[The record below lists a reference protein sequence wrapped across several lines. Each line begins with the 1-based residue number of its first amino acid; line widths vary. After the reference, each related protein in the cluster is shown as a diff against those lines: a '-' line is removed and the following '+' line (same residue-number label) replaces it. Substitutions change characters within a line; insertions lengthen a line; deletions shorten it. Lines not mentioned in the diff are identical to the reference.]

1 MKVAVFLVT
10 GFEPIEAI
18 GTIDILRRC
27 GIDVT
32 TISLTNDK
40 IVNGALGVTIVSDDI
55 FENINFDE
63 YKGIVAPGG
72 PGTDNYFEHKDF
84 LNIVKKFYEEKKL
97 LAFICAAPKVLAELG
112 FLNGAECTSFPS
124 VKENLISKG
133 GIYKD
138 KPVVVSENIITGMA
152 AGSVKDFAEAIGSY
166 LIDKEEVQKVIANM
180 YY

>member
-32 TISLTNDK
+32 IISLTGDK
-40 IVNGALGVTIVSDDI
+40 IVNGAHGVTIVSDDI
-55 FENINFDE
+55 FENVNFDK

-72 PGTDNYFEHKDF
+72 PGTDNYFEHNGF
-84 LNIVKKFYEEKKL
+84 ISLVKKFYEENKL

-112 FLNGAECTSFPS
+112 FLDGVECTSFPS
-124 VKENLISKG
+124 VKEVLISKG

-138 KPVVVSENIITGMA
+138 KHVVVSQNIITSMA
-152 AGSVKDFAEAIGSY
+152 AGSMKDFAVSIGTY
-166 LIDKEEVQKVIANM
+166 CIGEEEVEKVIANM